1 MSKRGLIVGAFSAA
15 FLGAGIWG
23 LCALWSH
30 FGPSRVPANWSF
42 ATTHPKIYRTGYA
55 QVANSQNP
63 RSVVIRSLKPLQYGA
78 AALGQKCDAT
88 PFRGQRVRLTGWI
101 QTDGFP
107 DNSAAQILF
116 FVKDPAGGELA
127 RGGVGVEESKYWRE
141 YAAVVDVP
149 EEASTLFYGM
159 VLSGA
164 GTAWFNDLQIRA
176 VPNTVPLSN
185 QRKPRDLSAMPR
197 LKLGPLLA
205 ADLKSLGS
213 SIIGDVSLEEPGAE
227 GRVLKSDLMDG
238 KFFRVSSTT
247 VTEDYAGKKLR
258 LRARIKTADLQ
269 GGEVTIYFNSQS
281 QNQNSNDFFAT
292 WSKPISGTT
301 DWKDYD
307 CVIAISGQKAM
318 VTAGVSA
325 RGKGGSV
332 FLKSLEVSLAD
343 DSPPGGVGFEI
354 MQMTLPEPP
363 VLANPMNLDFSK

>member
-1 MSKRGLIVGAFSAA
+1 
-15 FLGAGIWG
+15 
-23 LCALWSH
+23 
-30 FGPSRVPANWSF
+30 
-42 ATTHPKIYRTGYA
+42 
-55 QVANSQNP
+55 
-63 RSVVIRSLKPLQYGA
+63 
-78 AALGQKCDAT
+78 
-88 PFRGQRVRLTGWI
+88 
-101 QTDGFP
+101 
-107 DNSAAQILF
+107 
-116 FVKDPAGGELA
+116 
-127 RGGVGVEESKYWRE
+127 
-141 YAAVVDVP
+141 
-149 EEASTLFYGM
+149 
-159 VLSGA
+159 
-164 GTAWFNDLQIRA
+164 